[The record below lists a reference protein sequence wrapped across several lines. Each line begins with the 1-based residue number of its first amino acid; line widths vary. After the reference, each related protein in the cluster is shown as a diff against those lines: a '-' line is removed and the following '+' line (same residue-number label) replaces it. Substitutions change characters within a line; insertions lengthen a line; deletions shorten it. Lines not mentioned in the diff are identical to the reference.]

1 LKFLEGSGKLLQS
14 YLQDFPW
21 FEVFFPSK
29 ILVVS
34 ISKEDN
40 TVAACGIRSML
51 NILTLYVD
59 GQHRGQG
66 VGKKILRRTVDAAR
80 KRGLRFILLGV
91 HSDNPTAY
99 HLYSTF
105 CFKKFLYINNPDMTF
120 MVLPLTI
127 KGKLVSAF
135 LNTVCSWLPKLFLES
150 FAQWV
155 EARTISGSAD

>member
-1 LKFLEGSGKLLQS
+1 MRFLEGSGKLLQS
-14 YLQDFPW
+14 YLQGFPW

-29 ILVVS
+29 ILVVG

-51 NILTLYVD
+51 NILILYVD
-59 GQHRGQG
+59 GQHRGRG

-80 KRGLRFILLGV
+80 KRGLPFVLLGV

-105 CFKKFLYINNPDMTF
+105 GFRKFLYINNPDMTL
-120 MVLPLTI
+120 MVLPLSI
-127 KGKLVSAF
+127 KGEVVCSF
-135 LNTVCSWLPKLFLES
+135 LNTACSWLPKLFLEG

-155 EARTISGSAD
+155 ETRIISGSAD